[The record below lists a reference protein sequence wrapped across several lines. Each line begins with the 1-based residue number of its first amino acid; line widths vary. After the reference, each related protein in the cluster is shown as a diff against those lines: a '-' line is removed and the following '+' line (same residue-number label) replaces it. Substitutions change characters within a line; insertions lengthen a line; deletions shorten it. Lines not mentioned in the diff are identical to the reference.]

1 MNEPQ
6 ADVHAPG
13 SAGGTSARDPD
24 ARFVAGQGDSADTAL
39 ARFILDLRSKGL
51 TDPALLNAFERVP
64 RAAFVPGFDAS
75 FLYSSISLPIA
86 CGEEATNPFS
96 LARQLVLLDIRPG
109 QRVLEIGTGTG
120 FLSAIL
126 ARLGASVTS
135 YERYRTLLR
144 QAENAFRISNITSVT
159 PLLGDGL
166 ARLERVDGFDRIIV
180 NGAVETMPQHL
191 MDRLNANG
199 IALAHRR
206 RGLETNL
213 IVWKKD
219 LSGFPAAND
228 CGPSRIGLMRSGVSL
243 SL

>member
-1 MNEPQ
+1 MSNED
-6 ADVHAPG
+6 AARLEAHPG
-13 SAGGTSARDPD
+13 EGAE
-24 ARFVAGQGDSADTAL
+24 DTAL

-64 RAAFVPGFDAS
+64 RAAFVPGHAAS
-75 FLYSSISLPIA
+75 LIYSPVALPID
-86 CGEEATNPFS
+86 CGEEATDPFS
-96 LARQLVLLDIRPG
+96 LARYLLLLDVRPG

-126 ARLGASVTS
+126 ARLGASITS

-144 QAENAFRISNITSVT
+144 QAERTFRAHNVVSVT

-166 ARLERVDGFDRIIV
+166 ARLDRPDGFDRIIV

-191 MDRLNANG
+191 MDRLNTNG

-206 RGLETNL
+206 RGLETRL
-213 IVWKKD
+213 VVWKKD
-219 LSGFPAAND
+219 LSGYPDAKEH
-228 CGPSRIGLMRSGVSL
+228 GPSRMGLMRSGIPNTL
-243 SL
+243 